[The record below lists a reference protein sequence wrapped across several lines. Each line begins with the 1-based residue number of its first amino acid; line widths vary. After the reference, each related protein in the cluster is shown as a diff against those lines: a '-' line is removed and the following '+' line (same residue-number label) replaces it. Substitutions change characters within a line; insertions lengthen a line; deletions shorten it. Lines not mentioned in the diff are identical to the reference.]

1 MSMLEITEVLRGRGD
16 IPSLGMIGCSQSRL
30 RSNGY
35 ILSKGKT
42 MIEKT
47 NLTRQEP
54 AAQPEQFEGIS
65 IRVLP
70 CCGNTLLQITA
81 TMKARFIQFTHPD
94 HTSKK
99 PTLCRHAK
107 PSGERIQAVLKD
119 GDRGTL
125 AIDVGAPS
133 TFPNERTISFLV
145 RDVELADIGNPH
157 NIPLKIK
164 IV

>member
-1 MSMLEITEVLRGRGD
+1 
-16 IPSLGMIGCSQSRL
+16 MIQ
-30 RSNGY
+30 
-35 ILSKGKT
+35 
-42 MIEKT
+42 ET

-70 CCGNTLLQITA
+70 CCGNTLLQITV
-81 TMKARFIQFTHPD
+81 TMKARFVQFAHPD

-99 PTLCRHAK
+99 PAFCRHAK
-107 PSGERIQAVLKD
+107 PSGECMQAVLKD

-125 AIDVGAPS
+125 TIDVGAPS
-133 TFPNERTISFLV
+133 TLPDERTMSFLV
-145 RDVELADIGNPH
+145 LDLELAEIDNSY
-157 NIPLKIK
+157 NFPLKIE